1 MRRQHFACAVR
12 YNYNQHHQISSNQT
26 HTFRN
31 QFDGERKSSFHGRN
45 YPTGSQNKS

>member
-1 MRRQHFACAVR
+1 MRRQHVACAVR
-12 YNYNQHHQISSNQT
+12 YSYNQHHQISCNQS